1 MSIESARFARLRRNS
16 VRAIALGLLAIC
28 SREATADAPRAS
40 LAQEVDVPQLIEQL
54 GHPSYAARV
63 RAREALERLGLQAF
77 DDLHAAQYSPDVEV
91 AATARYLVSSLLV
104 SWSIESDPPGV
115 REALHEYGAQSETE
129 RQNRMDRLA
138 ELPRRQGLAALV
150 RLARFETSLK
160 LSREAGLAVMRG
172 PMPEDPAVRK
182 AQAETI
188 RDVLGRNERQAA
200 QWLRVYAEDLERG
213 EYAAEKWKSLVLQQR
228 QAVEHGGDSLTTR
241 PAVLELI
248 RVCATRAVAAGMR
261 EEALAL
267 VSAHL
272 DLVPPRSLEVLDACS
287 WAIDNGMHDLVLQLR
302 ERNPELF
309 ARQPILLY
317 GAAEALLATGAGEQ
331 AADALAAQAA
341 AVDPVPPEGSEQA
354 TRMSPKALEELAY
367 RHREIGRELESRGLF
382 RWAEREYRHIID
394 TMPIDTL
401 IAAAAR
407 TQLAMMFG
415 DLLRFQEGYETL
427 EPLIRRA
434 EEDQTFARRL
444 QAQFINVNRMK
455 STMLYYRGLVE
466 AKSEEPEQRQAA
478 QQTLLAALELD
489 PINVDILIAM
499 YRLDGDPV
507 WREDVRRRIRSL
519 EVTFRNQIEAISQ
532 QIQLRVRFPDMV
544 ERLAEHYNQY
554 AWLISNTE
562 GDQQQALQYSLR
574 SLELSPNEPA
584 LLDTAGRCYFAI
596 GDLES
601 ALRVQRR
608 AVKLMPHSPPL
619 TRQLAEFE
627 AAAQSEQQDREQ
639 HPEQAPEQEPSADGD
654 RESPS

>member
-1 MSIESARFARLRRNS
+1 MSIESACFARLRRNAI
-16 VRAIALGLLAIC
+16 RAITLGIL
-28 SREATADAPRAS
+28 ATAGYEASAETPRLS
-40 LAQEVDVPQLIEQL
+40 TDVDVPQLIEQL

-77 DDLHAAQYSPDVEV
+77 DDLHAAQYLPDVEI

-104 SWSIESDPPGV
+104 SWSIDSDPPSV

-188 RDVLGRNERQAA
+188 REVLGRNDRQAA

-213 EYAAEKWKSLVLQQR
+213 EYSAEKWKNLVTQQR
-228 QAVEHGGDSLTTR
+228 QTVEKSGDSLMTR

-261 EEALAL
+261 DEALTL
-267 VSAHL
+267 VSEHL

-287 WAIDNGMHDLVLQLR
+287 WAIDNDMHDLVLQLR
-302 ERNPELF
+302 QRNPELF

-317 GAAEALLATGAGEQ
+317 GAAEALLATGAGEA
-331 AADALAAQAA
+331 AADELAAQAA
-341 AVDPVPPEGSEQA
+341 AVDPLPPEGSEQA
-354 TRMSPKALEELAY
+354 AKLSPKSLEELAY
-367 RHREIGRELESRGLF
+367 RRREIGRELESRGLF

-394 TMPIDTL
+394 AMPIDTL
-401 IAAAAR
+401 ISAAAR
-407 TQLAMMFG
+407 MQLAMMFG
-415 DLLRFQEGYETL
+415 ELLRYQDGYETL
-427 EPLIRRA
+427 EPLVRRA
-434 EEDQTFARRL
+434 DEDQTFARRL
-444 QAQFINVNRMK
+444 QSQVPNVTRIK

-466 AKSEEPEQRQAA
+466 AKSEDPELRQAA
-478 QQTLLAALELD
+478 QQTLLTALKLD

-499 YRLDGDPV
+499 YRLDGDQK
-507 WREDVRRRIRSL
+507 WRDDVRRQIRTIAA
-519 EVTFRNQIEAISQ
+519 TFENQIDAVNQ
-532 QIQLRVRFPDMV
+532 QFQLRVRFPDMLGS
-544 ERLAEHYNQY
+544 LANQYNQY

-562 GDQQQALQYSLR
+562 GDKQKALQYSLR

-584 LLDTAGRCYFAI
+584 LLDTAGRCYFAV
-596 GDLES
+596 GDLEN

-608 AVKLMPHSPPL
+608 AVKLLPHSPPL
-619 TRQLAEFE
+619 VRQLAEFE
-627 AAAQSEQQDREQ
+627 AAAQVDVEPANNDVQD
-639 HPEQAPEQEPSADGD
+639 SSTDGD
-654 RESPS
+654 SGSSS